1 MYCNIYPRTRISP
14 YRQVDFLC
22 VPSSLQSL
30 VSSFLSLCVEA
41 QSGSLW
47 LSLVRPL
54 DQKCLRGLKAKL
66 FCPGKQLDHRE
77 SICQWQQLSNHWAIL
92 HRGRTPSAQPGAFA
106 SALNSSPTFV
116 AEAFSQLLVRE
127 GNRVANCGF
136 IAGARKRNTLQ
147 CCSYLVKYIRSGT
160 RPWPWGQVTCHH
172 LSSLC

>member
-30 VSSFLSLCVEA
+30 VSSFPSLRVEA

-47 LSLVRPL
+47 LSLARPL

-66 FCPGKQLDHRE
+66 FCPSKQLDHRE
-77 SICQWQQLSNHWAIL
+77 SICRWQQLSNHWAIL
-92 HRGRTPSAQPGAFA
+92 HRGRTPSAQPARSLCFCLKFIPHLCSRSVF
-106 SALNSSPTFV
+106 SATCPWSKPS
-116 AEAFSQLLVRE
+116 SQLWFHSGGE
-127 GNRVANCGF
+127 EK
-136 IAGARKRNTLQ
+136 KR
-147 CCSYLVKYIRSGT
+147 SYLVKYIRSGT